1 MQKSKRQI
9 YLEKELKKE
18 KARIK
23 RQCNKSQK
31 QLQKERLLEIE
42 RLNNWM
48 QDKAKEFR
56 KDLVTRQTK
65 AESILARALLKY
77 NDEFNFSYQN
87 IIYIKKK
94 SLIKKFYIVDFFI
107 TSKKLI
113 IELDGEYHYTMD
125 QQAKDLERT
134 KDLEALGYKVLR
146 FDNYDVI
153 KDPTCKGV
161 INTIRAL

>member
-9 YLEKELKKE
+9 FLEKELKKE

-65 AESILARALLKY
+65 AENILARALLKY

-107 TSKKLI
+107 PSKKLI

>member
-107 TSKKLI
+107 PSKKLI

>member
-56 KDLVTRQTK
+56 KDLITRQTK
-65 AESILARALLKY
+65 AENILACVLLKY

-94 SLIKKFYIVDFFI
+94 SIIKKFYIVDFFI
-107 TSKKLI
+107 PSKKLI
-113 IELDGEYHYTMD
+113 IELDGEYHYAMD
-125 QQAKDLERT
+125 QQVKDLERT

-153 KDPTCKGV
+153 KDPTCKSI

>member
-23 RQCNKSQK
+23 KQCNRSQK

-42 RLNNWM
+42 RLNSWM

-56 KDLVTRQTK
+56 NDLVTRQTK
-65 AESILARALLKY
+65 AECVLAHALLKY

-107 TSKKLI
+107 PSKKLI
-113 IELDGEYHYTMD
+113 IELDGEYHYTKD
-125 QQAKDLERT
+125 QQVKDLERT
-134 KDLEALGYKVLR
+134 VDLETMGYKVIR

-153 KDPTCKGV
+153 KDPTCKSI